1 MTSATLEVAKLAND
15 LLNEFTSHQD
25 GLQDNVLYYESNRR
39 PTSIGLATPP
49 EMKKL
54 DCRIGWP
61 RVYLD
66 SLEERL
72 DIEGFRLAGKTKGE
86 SIGDERL
93 WSWWQYNDLDE
104 WSGLGHLEAM
114 IHGRAYITISAPD
127 PDDPLADQD
136 KPIIRVE
143 SATTMWADVDPRT
156 HRVTRAIRVVADD
169 EGVEDPDRLTLYL
182 PNSTIGLVRSKNL
195 GPSEWDEEWRVD
207 HNLGVVPVVPL
218 LNRARLTEW
227 HGRSEITQ
235 ELRSVTDAAARI
247 MMNMQATAE
256 LMAIPQRLLFGVSR
270 EELLGTGA
278 DKISTFQA
286 YVARV
291 LAIDKEGA
299 SAHQWTAADL
309 RNFAEAMDLLSKE
322 AAKYTG
328 LPPQYLAYQSDNPA
342 SADAIR
348 ASETR
353 LVKKSE
359 RKQRM
364 FGGSWE
370 QVMRIAMLIMDGEL
384 PEDAHRLETVWRDPA
399 TPTFA
404 AKADAV
410 VKLVSAQ
417 TQSGEQLLP
426 NEQARIELGYSV
438 EDRRQMKQWDRE
450 TPRQQLAS
458 VLTPTFSD
466 ANPTTGPPTRPV
478 ED

>member
-1 MTSATLEVAKLAND
+1 MSVAASLEVANLAND
-15 LLNEFTSHQD
+15 LLTNFTNNQ
-25 GLQDNVLYYESNRR
+25 GCLQDNIDYYESRKR
-39 PTSIGLATPP
+39 PEALGLATPP
-49 EMKKL
+49 EMRKL
-54 DCRIGWP
+54 DSRIGWP

-72 DIEGFRLAGKTKGE
+72 DIEGFRLAGKMNGE

-114 IHGRAYITISAPD
+114 IHGRAYITIAQPD
-127 PDDPLADQD
+127 PDDPLMDQD

-143 SATTMWADVDPRT
+143 SAVNMWADVDPRT
-156 HRVTRAIRVVADD
+156 HKVTRAIRIIRNAEGVAD
-169 EGVEDPDRLTLYL
+169 PDHLTIYL
-182 PNSTIGLVRSKNL
+182 PNATIGLVRSDGSSL
-195 GPSEWDEEWRVD
+195 HEWLEEWRVD

-227 HGRSEITQ
+227 YGKSEITA
-235 ELRSVTDAAARI
+235 ELRSVTDAASRI
-247 MMNMQATAE
+247 LMNMQGAAE
-256 LMAIPQRLLFGVSR
+256 LMAVPQRILFGVTR
-270 EELLGTGA
+270 EEILGTGTTA
-278 DKISTFQA
+278 MSRFQA
-286 YVARV
+286 YMANV
-291 LAIDKEGA
+291 LMLPQGG
-299 SAHQWTAADL
+299 SAHQFSAAEL
-309 RNFAEAMDLLSKE
+309 RNFAEAMELLSKE

-328 LPPQYLAYQSDNPA
+328 LPQHYLSFQSENPA

-359 RKQRM
+359 RKQRI
-364 FGGSWE
+364 FGGVWE
-370 QVMRIAMLIMDGEL
+370 QVMRIAMLMMDGEL

-404 AKADAV
+404 AKADAIT
-410 VKLVSAQ
+410 KLVAVQ

-466 ANPTTGPPTRPV
+466 VNNNQDVA
-478 ED
+478 